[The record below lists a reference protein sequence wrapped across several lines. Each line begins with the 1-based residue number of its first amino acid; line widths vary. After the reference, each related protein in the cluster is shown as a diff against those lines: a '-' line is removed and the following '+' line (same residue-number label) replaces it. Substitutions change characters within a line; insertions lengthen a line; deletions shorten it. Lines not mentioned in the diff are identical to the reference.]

1 MRLRG
6 SSGRNDN
13 ADYRQRIS
21 LTKGVRAM
29 KDELLLVH
37 SKENPEAFSLL
48 YQRYR
53 VLLHRAAMKILD
65 DVAEAEDVVQ
75 EAFMKMYMHALQ
87 FEDRGQRSFHS
98 WAYRITINIA
108 ITYYRNRIRQRLYS
122 WRDNVGSESDTIAT
136 REAHER
142 VDFSLNVKD
151 VLGCLIPSLRRVVEK
166 YYLEDK
172 SYEEIIAEEKI
183 SLPTLKMRLFRARKE
198 LQQFVQKN
206 GSRKQEEP
214 SCKMNIIER
223 DIEILPIPS
232 RVVRILRQERGVSTV
247 GDIVSLGRD
256 RLIMTRGLDIQ
267 AVSSIEHALRQHKL
281 ILQD

>member
-1 MRLRG
+1 ME
-6 SSGRNDN
+6 
-13 ADYRQRIS
+13 
-21 LTKGVRAM
+21 
-29 KDELLLVH
+29 DELLSDEFVLAH
-37 SKENPEAFSLL
+37 SKENPEAFPLL
-48 YQRYR
+48 YQRYG
-53 VLLHRAAMKILD
+53 VLLHREAMKILGD
-65 DVAEAEDVVQ
+65 AAEAEDVVQ

-87 FEDRGQRSFHS
+87 FEDRGQRSFHN

-108 ITYYRNRIRQRLYS
+108 INHYRNLMRQRLCF
-122 WRDNVGSESDTIAT
+122 WRDTIGSESDTIAA

-142 VDFSLNVKD
+142 VYFSLNVKD
-151 VLGCLIPSLRRVVEK
+151 VLGCLIPSLRRVVQK

-198 LQQFVQKN
+198 LQQIVQKN
-206 GSRKQEEP
+206 GSREQEEP

-223 DIEILPIPS
+223 DIEILLIPS
-232 RVVRILRQERGVSTV
+232 RVVRILRQERGISTV

-281 ILQD
+281 ILRD